1 MNERLVQ
8 FRITG
13 LSARVC
19 QGVFLEWQGKEFLS
33 GPLIIELDENMSS
46 AGNRGVLDYSRR
58 RARAEFQIR
67 LAFPE
72 LAATLQELGI
82 DPELTCPIRATIHSE
97 GKIAEDHSFV
107 LSGPCELAPHPLLS
121 SDETTAS
128 VLPGH

>member
-13 LSARVC
+13 LPARVC

-33 GPLIIELDENMSS
+33 GPLIIELDENSF

-72 LAATLQELGI
+72 LAATLQEFGI
-82 DPELTCPIRATIHSE
+82 APELTCPVRATIHSE
-97 GKIAEDHSFV
+97 GKIA
-107 LSGPCELAPHPLLS
+107 
-121 SDETTAS
+121 
-128 VLPGH
+128 